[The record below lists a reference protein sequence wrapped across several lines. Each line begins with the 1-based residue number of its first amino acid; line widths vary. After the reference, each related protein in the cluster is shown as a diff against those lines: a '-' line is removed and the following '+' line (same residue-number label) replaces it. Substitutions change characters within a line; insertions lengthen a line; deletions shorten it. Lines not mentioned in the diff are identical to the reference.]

1 MASVTE
7 KLTFV
12 FYFIVINLKLKS
24 YRGLIAFVW
33 DDTARQPLEV
43 SAVNVSADEETELS
57 LVKSLPKT
65 VQ

>member
-24 YRGLIAFVW
+24 YRGLIAFIW

>member
-1 MASVTE
+1 M
-7 KLTFV
+7 
-12 FYFIVINLKLKS
+12 FYCIVINLKLKS

-65 VQ
+65 V